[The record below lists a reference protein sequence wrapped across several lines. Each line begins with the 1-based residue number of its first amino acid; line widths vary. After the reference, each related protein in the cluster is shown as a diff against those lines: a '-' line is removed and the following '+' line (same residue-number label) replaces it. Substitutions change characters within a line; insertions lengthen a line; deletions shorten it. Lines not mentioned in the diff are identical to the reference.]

1 MAFGDYSVASMVTA
15 AVSAFGTAA
24 LGGLVTEIGP
34 WYRALRKPPWQPPD
48 WLFGPVWTLIFSAI
62 AVSMVLAWKP
72 AATPGARAALVAAF
86 GVNLALNV
94 LWSFLFFGRKRPDRA
109 LVEVVALWLSIVVL
123 IAVVRPR
130 SSLGAWLLVPYLMW
144 VSFAAVLNRAIVRL
158 NGPFSPA

>member
-24 LGGLVTEIGP
+24 VGGLVTEIGP

-72 AATPGARAALVAAF
+72 AVTAGARAAIVVAF
-86 GVNLALNV
+86 GANLALNV

-130 SSLGAWLLVPYLMW
+130 SSLGAWLLVPYLLW